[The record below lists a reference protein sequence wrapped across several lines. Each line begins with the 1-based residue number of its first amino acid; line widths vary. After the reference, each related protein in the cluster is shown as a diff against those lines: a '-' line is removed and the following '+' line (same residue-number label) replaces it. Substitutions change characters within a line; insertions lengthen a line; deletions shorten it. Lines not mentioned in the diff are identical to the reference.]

1 MRNKLAVVL
10 IIATAVASA
19 FPLGAQNSTHTIA
32 QYIGTSE
39 PLEVTS
45 AEKVDRIAWIAY
57 DRGMR
62 NVYTAAAPDFKTV
75 RLTNFMEDNGVDLT
89 AVSLSADGS
98 TAVFVR
104 GGAANRQGWIADP
117 GHDPDGGD
125 RAIWAVRTTGGTPA
139 IRVAEGQAPTVSPD
153 GKWVLYTK
161 DNEIY
166 RARTTKE
173 APPTRMDTGGIPFIK
188 LWGSNGQPHWSPNGS
203 KIAFVSAREN
213 HSFIGLYD
221 VKTRKVT
228 YVAPSVDCDGSPT
241 WSPDGKQI
249 AFMRRPGTPFGL
261 QTQQGN
267 GGIGNPGGVAAGRG
281 GAANGLASGCAGFGG
296 RGGGGGGGG
305 RAGRGGE
312 GGAPPMRTPGLYTST
327 FKGGYTLSMYTYD
340 VATGATREFW
350 HSEPNDRVFSAIS
363 AIRWAGESVIFPA
376 VIPNDEWD
384 RYYAIKVDATNAA
397 PVQLTT
403 TNGLI
408 EDATSVSLSPD
419 GKTLYYCT
427 NANDIERRHI
437 WEVSTSGGTPR
448 QVSTGDGV
456 ERDPVPLA
464 SGKKLAVL
472 YFNAAVPASVATVN
486 LEGGAPKVIYP
497 TLPKDFPAAAHVTP
511 QIIITH
517 AADGLEI
524 HNQLFLPKDLKPGEK
539 RPAIVFV
546 HGGPVRQML
555 PAYHYMQF
563 YHWAYAYNQWLAD
576 QGYIVLSINYR
587 SGVGY
592 GRSFRQAPG
601 TEARGNSE
609 YQDVV
614 AGGKY
619 LQSRPDV
626 DAARVGIWGLSYGG
640 LLTSQALA
648 RNSDMFVAGVD
659 LAGVHLY
666 GQSLAD
672 TALSYKSSAISAI
685 DGWKSPVFLLQGDD
699 DRNVDFGQMVGLVQ
713 LLRAHNVYYELTV
726 IPDDQ
731 HESMIHANW
740 VTTFTKMSD
749 FLRRFV
755 WEKQTPPN
763 ASSN

>member
-1 MRNKLAVVL
+1 M
-10 IIATAVASA
+10 
-19 FPLGAQNSTHTIA
+19 
-32 QYIGTSE
+32 
-39 PLEVTS
+39 
-45 AEKVDRIAWIAY
+45 
-57 DRGMR
+57 
-62 NVYTAAAPDFKTV
+62 
-75 RLTNFMEDNGVDLT
+75 
-89 AVSLSADGS
+89 
-98 TAVFVR
+98 
-104 GGAANRQGWIADP
+104 
-117 GHDPDGGD
+117 
-125 RAIWAVRTTGGTPA
+125 
-139 IRVAEGQAPTVSPD
+139 
-153 GKWVLYTK
+153 
-161 DNEIY
+161 
-166 RARTTKE
+166 
-173 APPTRMDTGGIPFIK
+173 
-188 LWGSNGQPHWSPNGS
+188 
-203 KIAFVSAREN
+203 
-213 HSFIGLYD
+213 
-221 VKTRKVT
+221 
-228 YVAPSVDCDGSPT
+228 YVA
-241 WSPDGKQI
+241 
-249 AFMRRPGTPFGL
+249 
-261 QTQQGN
+261 
-267 GGIGNPGGVAAGRG
+267 
-281 GAANGLASGCAGFGG
+281 
-296 RGGGGGGGG
+296 
-305 RAGRGGE
+305 
-312 GGAPPMRTPGLYTST
+312 
-327 FKGGYTLSMYTYD
+327 D
-340 VATGATREFW
+340 VATGKIREFW
-350 HSEPNDRVFSAIS
+350 HNDPNDRLYSGIS
-363 AIRWAGESVIFPA
+363 NIRWAGESVIFPL
-376 VIPNDEWD
+376 VVPNDEWD
-384 RYYAIKVDATNAA
+384 RYYAINVAGTNAA

-419 GKTLYYCT
+419 GGTLYYCT

-437 WEVSTSGGTPR
+437 WAVSTSGGTPR

-472 YFNAAVPASVATVN
+472 YFNAAVPASVAMVN
-486 LEGGAPKVIYP
+486 VDGSIPKIIYP
-497 TLPKDFPAAAHVTP
+497 TLSTAFPAAAHVTP

-546 HGGPVRQML
+546 HGGPAREML

-563 YHWAYAYNQWLAD
+563 YHWAYAFNQWLAD
-576 QGYIVLSINYR
+576 QGYIVMSINYR

-592 GRSFRQAPG
+592 GRSFRTAPG

-626 DAARVGIWGLSYGG
+626 DASRVGIWGLSYGG

-685 DGWKSPVFLLQGDD
+685 DTWKSPVFLLQGDD
-699 DRNVDFGQMVGLVQ
+699 DRNVDFSQMVGLVQ
-713 LLRAHNVYYELTV
+713 LLRAHNVYFELTV

-731 HESMIHANW
+731 HESMIHSNW
-740 VTTFTKMSD
+740 VTTFGKMGD

-755 WEKQTPPN
+755 WEKQTPPVN
-763 ASSN
+763 

>member
-1 MRNKLAVVL
+1 MRNKLIVAL
-10 IIATAVASA
+10 TLAIAL
-19 FPLGAQNSTHTIA
+19 PLGAQGAKPKIA

-39 PLEVTS
+39 PMEMAS
-45 AEKVDRIAWIAY
+45 AVKTDRVAWIAY
-57 DRGMR
+57 DRGLR
-62 NVYTAAAPDFKTV
+62 NVFTAAAPDFKAV
-75 RLTNFMEDNGVDLT
+75 RLTNFLEDNGVDLT
-89 AVSLSADGS
+89 TISLSADGS

-125 RAIWAVRTTGGTPA
+125 RAIWAVRTTGGSSA

-153 GKWVLYTK
+153 GKWVLYVK
-161 DNEIY
+161 DNQIY
-166 RARTTKE
+166 RARTSKE

-188 LWGSNGQPHWSPNGS
+188 LWGSNSQPHWSPDGS

-228 YVAPSVDCDGSPT
+228 YISPSVDCDGSPT
-241 WSPDGKQI
+241 WSGDGKQI
-249 AFMRRPGTPFGL
+249 AFIRRPGTPFGL
-261 QTQQGN
+261 QAQQGN
-267 GGIGNPGGVAAGRG
+267 GGIGNPGGPASAATAGRG
-281 GAANGLASGCAGFGG
+281 GATLGCAGFGG
-296 RGGGGGGGG
+296 RGGGGGAAAG
-305 RAGRGGE
+305 GRGGR
-312 GGAPPMRTPGLYTST
+312 GGDAGAAPARAPGLFSSA

-340 VATGATREFW
+340 IASGAMREFW
-350 HSEPNDRVFSAIS
+350 HSDANDRVFSAIN
-363 AIRWAGESVIFPA
+363 AIRWAGESVIFQA
-376 VIPNDEWD
+376 TIPNDEWE
-384 RYYAIKVDATNAA
+384 RYYAINIAGTNSA

-403 TNGLI
+403 TNGMI
-408 EDATSVSLSPD
+408 EDAVSVALSPD

-437 WEVSTSGGTPR
+437 WAVSTSGGTPR

-456 ERDPVPLA
+456 ERDPTPLA

-472 YFNAAVPASVATVN
+472 YFNAAQPASVALVST
-486 LEGGAPKVIYP
+486 EGSAPKVIYP
-497 TLPKDFPAAAHVTP
+497 TLSKDFPAAAHVTP

-539 RPAIVFV
+539 RPAMVFV
-546 HGGPVRQML
+546 HGGPAREML

-563 YHWAYAYNQWLAD
+563 YHWAYAFNQWLAD
-576 QGYIVLSINYR
+576 QGYIVMSINYR

-592 GRSFRQAPG
+592 GRSFRTAPG
-601 TEARGNSE
+601 TEQRGNSE

-626 DAARVGIWGLSYGG
+626 DAARLGIWGLSYGG

-648 RNSDMFVAGVD
+648 RNSDMFVAGID

-685 DGWKSPVFLLQGDD
+685 DTWKSPVFLLQGDD
-699 DRNVDFGQMVGLVQ
+699 DRNVDFSQMIGLVQ

-740 VTTFTKMSD
+740 VTTFDKMSD

-755 WEKQTPPN
+755 WEKQTPPLP
-763 ASSN
+763 

>member
-1 MRNKLAVVL
+1 MRNKLLAAL
-10 IIATAVASA
+10 AIAAAL
-19 FPLGAQNSTHTIA
+19 PLGAQSAKPKIG

-39 PLEVTS
+39 PLEVVS
-45 AEKVDRIAWIAY
+45 AEKTDRIAWVAY

-62 NVYTAAAPDFKTV
+62 NVFTAAAPDFKAV

-125 RAIWAVRTTGGTPA
+125 RAIWAVRTAGGTPA

-161 DNEIY
+161 DNQIY
-166 RARTTKE
+166 RARTSKA

-188 LWGSNGQPHWSPNGS
+188 LWGSNGQPHWSPDGS
-203 KIAFVSAREN
+203 KIAFVSMREN
-213 HSFIGLYD
+213 HSFIGMYD
-221 VKTRKVT
+221 VKTRKVS
-228 YVAPSVDCDGSPT
+228 YVSPSVDCDGSPT
-241 WSPDGKQI
+241 WSHDGKQI
-249 AFMRRPGTPFGL
+249 AFIRRPGTPFGL

-267 GGIGNPGGVAAGRG
+267 GGIGNPGGPAAAAGGRG
-281 GAANGLASGCAGFGG
+281 GVAGGCGGFGG
-296 RGGGGGGGG
+296 RGGGGGGGATA
-305 RAGRGGE
+305 AGRGGR
-312 GGAPPMRTPGLYTST
+312 GGDSGAAPARAPGLYSSA

-340 VATGATREFW
+340 LASGALREFW
-350 HSEPNDRVFSAIS
+350 HNDAGDRLYAGINS
-363 AIRWAGESVIFPA
+363 IRWAGESVIFPL
-376 VIPNDEWD
+376 VVPNDEWD
-384 RYYAIKVDATNAA
+384 RYYAINVAGTNAA

-437 WEVSTSGGTPR
+437 WAVSTSGGTPR

-486 LEGGAPKVIYP
+486 VDGSAPKVIYP
-497 TLPKDFPAAAHVTP
+497 TLGKDFPTAAHVTP

-524 HNQLFLPKDLKPGEK
+524 HNQLFLPKDMKPGEK
-539 RPAIVFV
+539 RPAMVFV
-546 HGGPVRQML
+546 HGGPAREML

-563 YHWAYAYNQWLAD
+563 YHWAYAFNQWLAD
-576 QGYIVLSINYR
+576 QGYIVMSINYR

-601 TEARGNSE
+601 TEQRGNSE

-685 DGWKSPVFLLQGDD
+685 DTWKSPVFLLQGDD
-699 DRNVDFGQMVGLVQ
+699 DRNVDFSQMVGLVQ

-731 HESMIHANW
+731 HESMIHSNW
-740 VTTFTKMSD
+740 VTTFEKMGD

-755 WEKQTPPN
+755 WEKQTPSGN
-763 ASSN
+763 